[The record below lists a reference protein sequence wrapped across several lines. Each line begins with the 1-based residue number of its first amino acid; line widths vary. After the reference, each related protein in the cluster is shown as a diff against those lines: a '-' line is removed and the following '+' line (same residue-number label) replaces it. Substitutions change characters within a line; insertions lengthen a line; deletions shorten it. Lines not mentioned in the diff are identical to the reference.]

1 MLAFVADVPKSAL
14 VPEASPVVYF
24 TAQAVANLDNLR
36 AFCVRVSDK
45 LNGATWEKKREAL
58 EA

>member
-14 VPEASPVVYF
+14 VTEASPVVHF
-24 TAQAVANLDNLR
+24 AAQAVANLDNLR
-36 AFCVRVSDK
+36 AFCVRVRDE
-45 LNGATWEKKREAL
+45 LDGATWEKKREAL